1 MTSCLRA
8 MHAPRASAR
17 LPVWLPSAFAAT
29 VALTLAAC
37 TTAPYQRPEAPV
49 PKAFKEAPAAA
60 SNWFPAAPADALD
73 RGPWWKLFDD
83 PALDALM
90 DEVAI
95 SNQNV
100 AAAAASYAEAQAL
113 VREQRAALFPVLG
126 LDASAGKSGVVRGA
140 TKPTSYQLGF
150 SASWEVDLWG
160 KLALGVASAE
170 ASAEAS
176 AADLAAARLSARA
189 ALATDYFTL
198 REDDHQIALLT
209 SAVTAYQR
217 SLTITTNQ
225 YDAGIAQR
233 TDVLEAKTLLATTQA
248 NLVALEGQRA
258 VLEHAIALLV
268 GKAPGG
274 FGIPVAER
282 NATVPAVPLVVPSEL
297 VQRRPD
303 IAAAERAVAA
313 SNAQIGIDRSAYFP
327 SLGLSASY
335 AGASSS
341 LGNVLSA
348 SNTLWSLGLSVAQTL
363 FDAGAIKAR
372 VEGAEAA
379 RNVAIANYRQTVLVA
394 FQSVEDQLATIRSLA
409 QQVNLRREASA
420 DADRTEELTLNQY
433 LQGQVPYTSVV
444 TAQVTALSARQTL
457 SQLTASRQAAAI
469 ALIQA
474 LGGGW
479 HAPATTPSS

>member
-1 MTSCLRA
+1 
-8 MHAPRASAR
+8 
-17 LPVWLPSAFAAT
+17 
-29 VALTLAAC
+29 
-37 TTAPYQRPEAPV
+37 
-49 PKAFKEAPAAA
+49 
-60 SNWFPAAPADALD
+60 
-73 RGPWWKLFDD
+73 
-83 PALDALM
+83 
-90 DEVAI
+90 
-95 SNQNV
+95 
-100 AAAAASYAEAQAL
+100 
-113 VREQRAALFPVLG
+113 
-126 LDASAGKSGVVRGA
+126 
-140 TKPTSYQLGF
+140 
-150 SASWEVDLWG
+150 
-160 KLALGVASAE
+160 
-170 ASAEAS
+170 
-176 AADLAAARLSARA
+176 
-189 ALATDYFTL
+189 
-198 REDDHQIALLT
+198 
-209 SAVTAYQR
+209 
-217 SLTITTNQ
+217 
-225 YDAGIAQR
+225 
-233 TDVLEAKTLLATTQA
+233 
-248 NLVALEGQRA
+248 
-258 VLEHAIALLV
+258 
-268 GKAPGG
+268 
-274 FGIPVAER
+274 
-282 NATVPAVPLVVPSEL
+282 VPAVPLVVPSEL